1 MAFAS
6 GKHALA
12 ICDRCGFRAK
22 YTEMREEWN
31 HARVCPEC
39 YESKHPQLES
49 PKVRADAE
57 ALRDARPDVTETP
70 VSSADLQSYIDF
82 LNGRG

>member
-12 ICDRCGFRAK
+12 ICDRCGFRTK
-22 YTEMREEWN
+22 YTKIREEWN
-31 HARVCPEC
+31 GSRVCPEC
-39 YESKHPQLES
+39 YETKHPQLES

-57 ALRDARPDVTETP
+57 ALRDARPDITETP
-70 VSSADLQSYIDF
+70 VSTADKAALDAF
-82 LNGRG
+82 LDKL

>member
-6 GKHALA
+6 GKYALA
-12 ICDRCGFRAK
+12 ICDRCGFRSK
-22 YTEMREEWN
+22 YTEIREEWN
-31 HARVCPEC
+31 GSRVCPEC
-39 YESKHPQLES
+39 YETKHPQLES

-70 VSSADLQSYIDF
+70 VSEADLTAYQNFVD
-82 LNGRG
+82 NN

>member
-6 GKHALA
+6 GKYALA
-12 ICDRCGFRAK
+12 ICDRCGFRSK
-22 YTEMREEWN
+22 YTKIREEWN
-31 HARVCPEC
+31 GSRVCNEC
-39 YESKHPQLES
+39 YETKHPQLES

-70 VSSADLQSYIDF
+70 VSSEDLQAYQDF
-82 LNGRG
+82 VDNN

>member
-1 MAFAS
+1 MPFAS
-6 GKHALA
+6 GKYALA
-12 ICDRCGFRAK
+12 ICDRCGLRAK
-22 YTEMREEWN
+22 YTEIREEWN
-31 HARVCPEC
+31 GSRVCPEC

-70 VSSADLQSYIDF
+70 LSAADQQAYTDF

>member
-22 YTEMREEWN
+22 YTEIREEWN
-31 HARVCPEC
+31 GSRVCPEC
-39 YESKHPQLES
+39 FETKHPQLEA

-57 ALRDARPDVTETP
+57 ALRNARPDVTETP
-70 VSSADLQSYIDF
+70 VSAADLQAYTDF